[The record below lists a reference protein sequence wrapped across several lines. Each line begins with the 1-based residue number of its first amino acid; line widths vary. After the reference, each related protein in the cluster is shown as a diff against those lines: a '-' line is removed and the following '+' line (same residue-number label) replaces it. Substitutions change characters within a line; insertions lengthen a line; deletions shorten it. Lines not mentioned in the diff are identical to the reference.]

1 MKNKKQKTLKY
12 DITVEKVGKKA
23 EQEAEKKKGEEIL
36 KISRTIH
43 NNKNQKETI
52 LIIDEQGASKL
63 EN

>member
-1 MKNKKQKTLKY
+1 MIYLQRKW
-12 DITVEKVGKKA
+12 KKA

-36 KISRTIH
+36 KISRTIR

-52 LIIDEQGASKL
+52 LIIDEQGASKS